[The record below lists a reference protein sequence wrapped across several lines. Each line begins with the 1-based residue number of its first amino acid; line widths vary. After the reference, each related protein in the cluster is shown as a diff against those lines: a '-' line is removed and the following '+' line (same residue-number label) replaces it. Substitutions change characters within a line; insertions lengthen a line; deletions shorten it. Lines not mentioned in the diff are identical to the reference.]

1 MIDFGSAAY
10 SASCVLAYAD
20 LAVRSG
26 DRRFDTFSGTLD
38 FAAPEVLRSE
48 RYDGKLTDIW
58 AFGVLAYV
66 LICGASPA
74 AMTRLI

>member
-1 MIDFGSAAY
+1 MAAPRTVSRDADGAADF
-10 SASCVLAYAD
+10 
-20 LAVRSG
+20 AVRSG

-74 AMTRLI
+74 RSGPADL